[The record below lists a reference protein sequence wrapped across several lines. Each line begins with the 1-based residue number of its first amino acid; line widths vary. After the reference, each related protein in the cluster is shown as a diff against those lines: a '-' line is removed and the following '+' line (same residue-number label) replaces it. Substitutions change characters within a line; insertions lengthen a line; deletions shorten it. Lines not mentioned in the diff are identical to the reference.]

1 MNHRERLEQT
11 LSLCRDRIQEEVAAL
26 IGKPF
31 HLGAPVFRLIDG
43 HALRSEEVGSGRVF
57 APVRLDG
64 EVEGMG
70 LLLLRL
76 RDALRIGGLLVM
88 LPEVELRQAVEAEA
102 WTEETADTFAEVV
115 GIVCGALSAVFKE
128 QFPRQVRFLAAG
140 QQAVP
145 AGEPV
150 AAASLPAG
158 EVLVLSLPMEAEG
171 CDFGAFTLALPAA
184 PFGLVAAGAAT
195 TPAEAVDGEAEFARP
210 DGDAD
215 TIRAD
220 GAAWPAAVDAPERP
234 DNQRLARRVMADCL
248 ARTADAVGNLL
259 GGSLRITPERQL
271 VLDRQEA
278 LAQAGGLQ
286 VLTRLTVRGEGEGEG
301 CVLTDLPTAAALGG
315 SLLMLPEHELAA
327 AMGADRLDPD
337 LADGF
342 AEVVTVIAGACTAV
356 FAEQDRVARLGFDR
370 GPVETAVPDRRT
382 LPASG
387 YCLAAGRVSFAGR
400 DLGRL
405 QLLVPA
411 SLLGVELPELS
422 TDAAT
427 VEETERSAGV
437 GAEAAVTELEAAAET
452 GGSRPGGES
461 EPPAPAEVVLFSD
474 DRGESERILAMLA
487 EMGCTGRV
495 CHFKDPVQGAL
506 APGVRMVVLVMGEVS
521 EQGFGVAIKLAS
533 VGLRA
538 PLVAAAPAWTRTLV
552 LQAVKYGVR
561 DILVTPVT
569 AADLR
574 QRITAAPEHLAA

>member
-43 HALRSEEVGSGRVF
+43 HALGSEEVGSGRVF

-102 WTEETADTFAEVV
+102 WTEETADTFAEVA

-286 VLTRLTVRGEGEGEG
+286 VLARLTVRGEGEGEG

-422 TDAAT
+422 ADAAL
-427 VEETERSAGV
+427 EEAERSTGAGPEATV
-437 GAEAAVTELEAAAET
+437 TASETAEKE
-452 GGSRPGGES
+452 GSGPGCES
-461 EPPAPAEVVLFSD
+461 DPPPAVEVVLFSD

-533 VGLRA
+533 AGLRA

-574 QRITAAPEHLAA
+574 QRMAAAPEHLAA

>member
-43 HALRSEEVGSGRVF
+43 HALGSEEVGSGRVF

-102 WTEETADTFAEVV
+102 WTEETADTFAEVA

-248 ARTADAVGNLL
+248 ARTADAVGNPL

-422 TDAAT
+422 ADAAL
-427 VEETERSAGV
+427 EEAERSTGAGPEATV
-437 GAEAAVTELEAAAET
+437 TASETAEKE
-452 GGSRPGGES
+452 GSGPGCES
-461 EPPAPAEVVLFSD
+461 DPPPAVEVVLFSD

-533 VGLRA
+533 AGLRA

-574 QRITAAPEHLAA
+574 QRMAAAPEHLAA

>member
-43 HALRSEEVGSGRVF
+43 HALGSEEVGSGRVF

-102 WTEETADTFAEVV
+102 WTEETADTFAEVA

-286 VLTRLTVRGEGEGEG
+286 VLARLTVRGEGEGEG

-327 AMGADRLDPD
+327 ALGADRLDPD

-422 TDAAT
+422 ADAAL
-427 VEETERSAGV
+427 EEAERSTGAGPEATV
-437 GAEAAVTELEAAAET
+437 TASETAEKE
-452 GGSRPGGES
+452 GSGPGCES
-461 EPPAPAEVVLFSD
+461 DPPPAVEVVLFSD

-533 VGLRA
+533 AGLRA

-574 QRITAAPEHLAA
+574 QRMAAAPEHLAA

>member
-43 HALRSEEVGSGRVF
+43 HALGSEEVGSGRVF

-102 WTEETADTFAEVV
+102 WSEEMADTFAEVA

-128 QFPRQVRFLAAG
+128 QYPRQVRFLAAG

-422 TDAAT
+422 ADAAL
-427 VEETERSAGV
+427 EEAERSTGAGPEATV
-437 GAEAAVTELEAAAET
+437 TASETAEKE
-452 GGSRPGGES
+452 GSGPGCES
-461 EPPAPAEVVLFSD
+461 DPPPAVEVVLFSD

-533 VGLRA
+533 AGLRA

-574 QRITAAPEHLAA
+574 QRMAAAPEHLAA

>member
-43 HALRSEEVGSGRVF
+43 HALGSEEVGSGRVF

-102 WTEETADTFAEVV
+102 WTEETADTFAEVA

-150 AAASLPAG
+150 GAASLPAG

-286 VLTRLTVRGEGEGEG
+286 VLARLTVRGEGEGEG

-422 TDAAT
+422 ADAAL
-427 VEETERSAGV
+427 EEAERSTGAGPEATV
-437 GAEAAVTELEAAAET
+437 TASETAEKE
-452 GGSRPGGES
+452 GSGPGCES
-461 EPPAPAEVVLFSD
+461 DPPPAAEVVLFSD

-533 VGLRA
+533 AGLRA

-574 QRITAAPEHLAA
+574 QRMAAAPEHLAA

>member
-43 HALRSEEVGSGRVF
+43 HALGSEEVGSGRVF

-102 WTEETADTFAEVV
+102 WTEETADTFAEVA

-184 PFGLVAAGAAT
+184 PLGLVAAGAAT
-195 TPAEAVDGEAEFARP
+195 TPAEALDGDAEFARP

-422 TDAAT
+422 ADAAL
-427 VEETERSAGV
+427 EEAERSTGAGPEATV
-437 GAEAAVTELEAAAET
+437 TASETAEKE
-452 GGSRPGGES
+452 GSGPGCES
-461 EPPAPAEVVLFSD
+461 DPPPAVEVVLFSD

-533 VGLRA
+533 AGLRA

-574 QRITAAPEHLAA
+574 QRMAAAPEHLAA

>member
-43 HALRSEEVGSGRVF
+43 HALGSEEVGSGRVF

-102 WTEETADTFAEVV
+102 WTEETADTFAEVA

-422 TDAAT
+422 ADAA
-427 VEETERSAGV
+427 VEEAERSTGAGPEATV
-437 GAEAAVTELEAAAET
+437 TASETAEKE
-452 GGSRPGGES
+452 GSGPGCES
-461 EPPAPAEVVLFSD
+461 DPPPAVEVVLFSD

-533 VGLRA
+533 AGLRA

-574 QRITAAPEHLAA
+574 QRMAAAPEHLAA

>member
-43 HALRSEEVGSGRVF
+43 HALGSEEVGSGRVF

-102 WTEETADTFAEVV
+102 WTEETADTFAEVA

-195 TPAEAVDGEAEFARP
+195 TPAEALDGDAEFARP

-422 TDAAT
+422 ADAAL
-427 VEETERSAGV
+427 EEAERSTGAGPEATV
-437 GAEAAVTELEAAAET
+437 TASETAEKE
-452 GGSRPGGES
+452 GSGPGCES
-461 EPPAPAEVVLFSD
+461 DPPPAVEVVLFSD

-506 APGVRMVVLVMGEVS
+506 APGVRMVVLVMGEES
-521 EQGFGVAIKLAS
+521 EQGFGVANKLAS
-533 VGLRA
+533 AGLRA

-574 QRITAAPEHLAA
+574 QRMAAAPEHLAA

>member
-43 HALRSEEVGSGRVF
+43 HALGSEEVGSGRVF

-102 WTEETADTFAEVV
+102 WTEETADTFAEVA

-195 TPAEAVDGEAEFARP
+195 TPAEALDGDAEFARP

-422 TDAAT
+422 ADAAL
-427 VEETERSAGV
+427 EEAERSTGAGPEATV
-437 GAEAAVTELEAAAET
+437 TASETAEKE
-452 GGSRPGGES
+452 GSGPGCES
-461 EPPAPAEVVLFSD
+461 DPPPAVEVVLFSD

-533 VGLRA
+533 AGLRA

-574 QRITAAPEHLAA
+574 QRMAAAPEHLAA

>member
-43 HALRSEEVGSGRVF
+43 HALGSEEVGSGRVF

-102 WTEETADTFAEVV
+102 WTEETADTFAEVA

-195 TPAEAVDGEAEFARP
+195 TPAEALDGDAEFARP

-411 SLLGVELPELS
+411 ALLGVELPELS
-422 TDAAT
+422 ADAAL
-427 VEETERSAGV
+427 EEAERSTGAGPEATV
-437 GAEAAVTELEAAAET
+437 TASETAEKE
-452 GGSRPGGES
+452 GSGPGCES
-461 EPPAPAEVVLFSD
+461 DPPPAVEVVLFSD

-533 VGLRA
+533 AGLRA

-574 QRITAAPEHLAA
+574 QRMAAAPEHLAA

>member
-43 HALRSEEVGSGRVF
+43 HALGSEEVGSGRVF

-102 WTEETADTFAEVV
+102 WSEEMADTFAEVA

-128 QFPRQVRFLAAG
+128 QYPRQVRFLAAG

-195 TPAEAVDGEAEFARP
+195 TSAEAVAGEAEFARP
-210 DGDAD
+210 DDDAD

-220 GAAWPAAVDAPERP
+220 GAAGPAAVDAPERP

-422 TDAAT
+422 ADAAL
-427 VEETERSAGV
+427 EEAERSTGAGPEATV
-437 GAEAAVTELEAAAET
+437 TASETAEKE
-452 GGSRPGGES
+452 GSGPGCES
-461 EPPAPAEVVLFSD
+461 DPPPAVEVVLFSD

-533 VGLRA
+533 AGLRA

-574 QRITAAPEHLAA
+574 QRMAAAPEHLAA

>member
-43 HALRSEEVGSGRVF
+43 HALGSEEVGSGRVF

-102 WTEETADTFAEVV
+102 WTEETADTFAEVA

-422 TDAAT
+422 ADAALEEAERST
-427 VEETERSAGV
+427 GAGPEATGTLSETAETE
-437 GAEAAVTELEAAAET
+437 
-452 GGSRPGGES
+452 GSGPGCES
-461 EPPAPAEVVLFSD
+461 DPPPAAEVVLFSD

-533 VGLRA
+533 AGLRA

-574 QRITAAPEHLAA
+574 QRMAAAPEHLAA

>member
-43 HALRSEEVGSGRVF
+43 HALGSEEVGSGRVF

-102 WTEETADTFAEVV
+102 WTEETADTFAEVA

-195 TPAEAVDGEAEFARP
+195 TPAEAVDGDAEFARP

-286 VLTRLTVRGEGEGEG
+286 VLALLSVLCEGEGEG

-422 TDAAT
+422 ADAAL
-427 VEETERSAGV
+427 EEAERSTGAGPEATV
-437 GAEAAVTELEAAAET
+437 TASETAEKEGL
-452 GGSRPGGES
+452 GPGCES
-461 EPPAPAEVVLFSD
+461 DPPPAVEVVLFSD

-533 VGLRA
+533 AGLRA

-574 QRITAAPEHLAA
+574 QRMAAAPEHLAA

>member
-43 HALRSEEVGSGRVF
+43 HALGSEEVGSGRVF

-102 WTEETADTFAEVV
+102 WTEETADTFAEVA

-195 TPAEAVDGEAEFARP
+195 TPAEAVDGDAEFARP

-286 VLTRLTVRGEGEGEG
+286 VLARLTVRGEGEGEG

-422 TDAAT
+422 ADAAL
-427 VEETERSAGV
+427 EEAERSTGAGPEATV
-437 GAEAAVTELEAAAET
+437 TASETAEKE
-452 GGSRPGGES
+452 GSGPGCES
-461 EPPAPAEVVLFSD
+461 DPPPAFEVVLFSD

-533 VGLRA
+533 AGLRA

-574 QRITAAPEHLAA
+574 QRMAAAPEHLAA

>member
-43 HALRSEEVGSGRVF
+43 HALGSEEVGSGRVF

-102 WTEETADTFAEVV
+102 WTEETADTFAEVA

-286 VLTRLTVRGEGEGEG
+286 VLARLSVRGEGEGEG

-422 TDAAT
+422 ADAAL
-427 VEETERSAGV
+427 EEAERSTGAGPEATV
-437 GAEAAVTELEAAAET
+437 TASETAEKE
-452 GGSRPGGES
+452 GSGPGCES
-461 EPPAPAEVVLFSD
+461 DPPPAVEVVLFSD

-533 VGLRA
+533 AGLRA

-574 QRITAAPEHLAA
+574 QRMAAAPEHLAA

>member
-43 HALRSEEVGSGRVF
+43 HALGSEEVGSGRVF

-102 WTEETADTFAEVV
+102 WTEETADTFAEVA

-286 VLTRLTVRGEGEGEG
+286 VLARLSVRGEGEGEG

-422 TDAAT
+422 ADAAL
-427 VEETERSAGV
+427 EEAERSTGAGPEATV
-437 GAEAAVTELEAAAET
+437 TASETAEKE
-452 GGSRPGGES
+452 GSGPGCES
-461 EPPAPAEVVLFSD
+461 DPPPAAEVVLFSD

-533 VGLRA
+533 AGLRA

-574 QRITAAPEHLAA
+574 QRMAAAPEHLAA

>member
-43 HALRSEEVGSGRVF
+43 HALGSEEVGSGRVF

-102 WTEETADTFAEVV
+102 WTEETADTFAEVA

-195 TPAEAVDGEAEFARP
+195 TSAEAVAGEAEFARP
-210 DGDAD
+210 DDDAD

-220 GAAWPAAVDAPERP
+220 GAAGPAAVDAPERP

-286 VLTRLTVRGEGEGEG
+286 VLARLTVRGEGEGEG

-387 YCLAAGRVSFAGR
+387 YCLAAGRVAFAGR

-411 SLLGVELPELS
+411 ALLGVELPELS
-422 TDAAT
+422 ADAAL
-427 VEETERSAGV
+427 EEAERSTGAGPEATV
-437 GAEAAVTELEAAAET
+437 TASETAEKE
-452 GGSRPGGES
+452 GSGPGCES
-461 EPPAPAEVVLFSD
+461 DPPPAVEVVLFSD

-533 VGLRA
+533 AGLRA

-574 QRITAAPEHLAA
+574 QRMAAAPEHLAA

>member
-43 HALRSEEVGSGRVF
+43 HALGSEEVGSGRVF

-102 WTEETADTFAEVV
+102 WTEETADTFAEVA

-210 DGDAD
+210 DDDAD

-286 VLTRLTVRGEGEGEG
+286 VLARLTVRGEGEGEG

-422 TDAAT
+422 ADAAL
-427 VEETERSAGV
+427 EEAERSTGAGPEATV
-437 GAEAAVTELEAAAET
+437 TASETAEKE
-452 GGSRPGGES
+452 GSGPGCES
-461 EPPAPAEVVLFSD
+461 DPPPAVEVVLFSD

-533 VGLRA
+533 AGLRA

-574 QRITAAPEHLAA
+574 QRMAAAPEHLAA

>member
-26 IGKPF
+26 IGKTF
-31 HLGAPVFRLIDG
+31 HLGAPVLRLIDG
-43 HALRSEEVGSGRVF
+43 HALGSEEVGSGRVF

-102 WTEETADTFAEVV
+102 WTEETADTFAEVA

-342 AEVVTVIAGACTAV
+342 AEVVMVIAGACTAV

-422 TDAAT
+422 ADAAL
-427 VEETERSAGV
+427 EEAERSTGAGPEATV
-437 GAEAAVTELEAAAET
+437 TASETAEKE
-452 GGSRPGGES
+452 GSGPGCES
-461 EPPAPAEVVLFSD
+461 DPPPAVEVVLFSD

-533 VGLRA
+533 AGLRA

-552 LQAVKYGVR
+552 LQAVKYGVS
-561 DILVTPVT
+561 DVLVTPV
-569 AADLR
+569 AAEDLR
-574 QRITAAPEHLAA
+574 ARLAVAPEQQAA

>member
-43 HALRSEEVGSGRVF
+43 HALGSEEVGSGRVF

-102 WTEETADTFAEVV
+102 WTEETADTFAEVA

-195 TPAEAVDGEAEFARP
+195 TPAEALDGDAEFARP

-422 TDAAT
+422 ADAAL
-427 VEETERSAGV
+427 EEAERSTGAGPEATV
-437 GAEAAVTELEAAAET
+437 TASETAEKE
-452 GGSRPGGES
+452 GSGPGCES
-461 EPPAPAEVVLFSD
+461 DPPPAAEVVLFSD

-533 VGLRA
+533 AGLRV
-538 PLVAAAPAWTRTLV
+538 PLVAAGPAWTRSLV
-552 LQAVKYGVR
+552 LQAVKYGVS
-561 DILVTPVT
+561 DVLVTPV
-569 AADLR
+569 AEEDLR
-574 QRITAAPEHLAA
+574 ARLAVAPEQQAA

>member
-43 HALRSEEVGSGRVF
+43 HALGSEEVGSGRVF

-102 WTEETADTFAEVV
+102 WTEETADTFAEVA
-115 GIVCGALSAVFKE
+115 GIVCGALSAVFRE

-158 EVLVLSLPMEAEG
+158 EVLVLSLLMEAEG

-286 VLTRLTVRGEGEGEG
+286 VLARLSVRGEGEGEG

-422 TDAAT
+422 ADAAL
-427 VEETERSAGV
+427 EEAERSTGAGPEATV
-437 GAEAAVTELEAAAET
+437 TASETAEKE
-452 GGSRPGGES
+452 GSGPGCES
-461 EPPAPAEVVLFSD
+461 DPPPAVEVVLFSD

-533 VGLRA
+533 AGLRA

-574 QRITAAPEHLAA
+574 QRMAAAPEHLAA

>member
-43 HALRSEEVGSGRVF
+43 HALGSEEVGSGRVF

-102 WTEETADTFAEVV
+102 WTEETADTFAEVA

-171 CDFGAFTLALPAA
+171 CDFGAFTLALPAT
-184 PFGLVAAGAAT
+184 PFGLAAVGAAT

-387 YCLAAGRVSFAGR
+387 YCLAAGRVAFAGR

-422 TDAAT
+422 ADAAL
-427 VEETERSAGV
+427 EEAERSTGAGPEATV
-437 GAEAAVTELEAAAET
+437 TASETAEKE
-452 GGSRPGGES
+452 GSGPGCES
-461 EPPAPAEVVLFSD
+461 DPPPAVEVVLFSD

-533 VGLRA
+533 AGLRA

-574 QRITAAPEHLAA
+574 QRMAAAPEHLAA

>member
-31 HLGAPVFRLIDG
+31 RLGAPVFRLVDG
-43 HALRSEEVGSGRVF
+43 AVLGDDEVGSGRVF

-102 WTEETADTFAEVV
+102 WTEETADTFAEVA

-145 AGEPV
+145 AGETV
-150 AAASLPAG
+150 APASLPAG

-195 TPAEAVDGEAEFARP
+195 TPAEALDGDAEFARP

-286 VLTRLTVRGEGEGEG
+286 VLARLTVRGEGEGEG

-422 TDAAT
+422 ADAAL
-427 VEETERSAGV
+427 EEAERSTGAGPEATV
-437 GAEAAVTELEAAAET
+437 TASETAEKE
-452 GGSRPGGES
+452 GSGPGCES
-461 EPPAPAEVVLFSD
+461 DPPPAVEVVLFSD

-533 VGLRA
+533 AGLRA

-574 QRITAAPEHLAA
+574 QRMAAAPEHLAA

>member
-43 HALRSEEVGSGRVF
+43 HALGSEEVGSGRVF

-102 WTEETADTFAEVV
+102 WSEEMADTFAEVA

-195 TPAEAVDGEAEFARP
+195 TPAEALDGDAEFARP

-286 VLTRLTVRGEGEGEG
+286 VLARLTVRGEGEGEG

-422 TDAAT
+422 ADAAL
-427 VEETERSAGV
+427 EEAERSTGAGPEATV
-437 GAEAAVTELEAAAET
+437 TASETAEKE
-452 GGSRPGGES
+452 GSGPGCES
-461 EPPAPAEVVLFSD
+461 DPPPAVEVVLFSD

-533 VGLRA
+533 AGLRA

-574 QRITAAPEHLAA
+574 QRMAAAPEHLAA

>member
-43 HALRSEEVGSGRVF
+43 HALGSEEVGSGRVF

-102 WTEETADTFAEVV
+102 WTEETADTFAEVA

-286 VLTRLTVRGEGEGEG
+286 VLARLTVRGEGEGEG

-422 TDAAT
+422 ADAA
-427 VEETERSAGV
+427 VEEAERSTGAGPEATV
-437 GAEAAVTELEAAAET
+437 TASETAEKE
-452 GGSRPGGES
+452 GSGPGCES
-461 EPPAPAEVVLFSD
+461 DPPPAVEVVLFSD

-533 VGLRA
+533 AGLRA

-574 QRITAAPEHLAA
+574 QRMAAAPEHLAA

>member
-11 LSLCRDRIQEEVAAL
+11 LSLCRDRIQEAVAAL

-43 HALRSEEVGSGRVF
+43 HALGSEEVGSGRVF

-102 WTEETADTFAEVV
+102 WTEETADTFAEVA

-286 VLTRLTVRGEGEGEG
+286 VLARLTVRGEGEGEG

-422 TDAAT
+422 ADAAL
-427 VEETERSAGV
+427 EEAERSTGAGPEATV
-437 GAEAAVTELEAAAET
+437 TASETAEKE
-452 GGSRPGGES
+452 GSGPGCES
-461 EPPAPAEVVLFSD
+461 DPPPAVEVVLFSD

-533 VGLRA
+533 AGLRA

-574 QRITAAPEHLAA
+574 QRMAAAPEHLAA

>member
-43 HALRSEEVGSGRVF
+43 HALGSEEVGSGRVF

-102 WTEETADTFAEVV
+102 WTEETADTFAEVA

-195 TPAEAVDGEAEFARP
+195 TPAEAVDGDAEFARP

-342 AEVVTVIAGACTAV
+342 AEVVTVIAGACTTV

-422 TDAAT
+422 ADAAL
-427 VEETERSAGV
+427 EEAERSTGAGPEATV
-437 GAEAAVTELEAAAET
+437 TASETAEKE
-452 GGSRPGGES
+452 GSGPGCES
-461 EPPAPAEVVLFSD
+461 DPPPAVEVVLFSD

-495 CHFKDPVQGAL
+495 CHFKDSVQGAL

-533 VGLRA
+533 AGLRA

-574 QRITAAPEHLAA
+574 QRMAAAPEHLAA

>member
-43 HALRSEEVGSGRVF
+43 HALGSEEVGSGRVF

-102 WTEETADTFAEVV
+102 WTEETADTFAEVA

-128 QFPRQVRFLAAG
+128 QYPRQVRFLAAG

-150 AAASLPAG
+150 GAASLPAG

-286 VLTRLTVRGEGEGEG
+286 VLARLTVRGEGEGEG

-422 TDAAT
+422 ADAAL
-427 VEETERSAGV
+427 EEAERSTGAGPEATV
-437 GAEAAVTELEAAAET
+437 TASETAEKE
-452 GGSRPGGES
+452 GSGPGCES
-461 EPPAPAEVVLFSD
+461 DPPPAVEVVLFSD

-533 VGLRA
+533 AGLRA

-574 QRITAAPEHLAA
+574 QRMAAAPEHLAA

>member
-31 HLGAPVFRLIDG
+31 RLGAPVFRLVDG
-43 HALRSEEVGSGRVF
+43 AVLGDDEVGSGRVF

-102 WTEETADTFAEVV
+102 WTEETADTFAEVA

-195 TPAEAVDGEAEFARP
+195 TPAEALDGDAEFARP

-286 VLTRLTVRGEGEGEG
+286 VLARLTVRGEGEGEG

-387 YCLAAGRVSFAGR
+387 YCLAAGRVTFAGR

-422 TDAAT
+422 ADAAL
-427 VEETERSAGV
+427 EEAERSTGAGPEATV
-437 GAEAAVTELEAAAET
+437 TASETAEKE
-452 GGSRPGGES
+452 GSGPGCES
-461 EPPAPAEVVLFSD
+461 DPPPAVEVVLFSD

-533 VGLRA
+533 AGLRA

-574 QRITAAPEHLAA
+574 QRMAAAPEHLAA

>member
-43 HALRSEEVGSGRVF
+43 HALGSEEVGSGRVF

-102 WTEETADTFAEVV
+102 WSEEMADTFAEVA

-195 TPAEAVDGEAEFARP
+195 TSAEAVAGEAEFARP

-422 TDAAT
+422 ADAAL
-427 VEETERSAGV
+427 EEAERSTGAGPEATV
-437 GAEAAVTELEAAAET
+437 TASETAEKE
-452 GGSRPGGES
+452 GSGPGCES
-461 EPPAPAEVVLFSD
+461 DPPPAVEVVLFSD

-533 VGLRA
+533 AGLRA

-574 QRITAAPEHLAA
+574 QRMAAAPEHLAA

>member
-43 HALRSEEVGSGRVF
+43 HALGSEEVGSGRVF

-102 WTEETADTFAEVV
+102 WTEETADTFAEVA

-195 TPAEAVDGEAEFARP
+195 TPAEAVDGDAEFARP

-278 LAQAGGLQ
+278 LVQAGGLQ
-286 VLTRLTVRGEGEGEG
+286 VLARLTVRGEGEGEG

-422 TDAAT
+422 ADAAL
-427 VEETERSAGV
+427 EEAERSTGAGPEATV
-437 GAEAAVTELEAAAET
+437 TASETAEKE
-452 GGSRPGGES
+452 GSGPGCES
-461 EPPAPAEVVLFSD
+461 DPPPAVEVVLFSD

-533 VGLRA
+533 AGLRA

-574 QRITAAPEHLAA
+574 QRMAAAPEHLAA

>member
-31 HLGAPVFRLIDG
+31 RLGAPVFRLVDG
-43 HALRSEEVGSGRVF
+43 AVLGDDEVGSGRVF

-102 WTEETADTFAEVV
+102 WTEETADTFAEVA

-195 TPAEAVDGEAEFARP
+195 TPAEALDGDAEFARP

-286 VLTRLTVRGEGEGEG
+286 VLARLTVRGEGEGEG

-422 TDAAT
+422 ADAAL
-427 VEETERSAGV
+427 EEAERSTGAGPEATV
-437 GAEAAVTELEAAAET
+437 TASETAEKE
-452 GGSRPGGES
+452 GSGPGCES
-461 EPPAPAEVVLFSD
+461 DPPPAVEVVLFSD

-533 VGLRA
+533 AGLRA

-574 QRITAAPEHLAA
+574 QRMAAAPEHLAA

>member
-11 LSLCRDRIQEEVAAL
+11 LLACRDRIQEEVAAL

-31 HLGAPVFRLIDG
+31 RLGSPVFRLADAGTLTIEP
-43 HALRSEEVGSGRVF
+43 AAAGRLFV
-57 APVRLDG
+57 PVRLDG
-64 EVEGMG
+64 EVAGMG
-70 LLLLRL
+70 LMLVRL
-76 RDALRIGGLLVM
+76 GDAIRIGGLLVM
-88 LPEVELRQAVEAEA
+88 LPEVELQGVVRAEA
-102 WTEETADTFAEVV
+102 WSEEMADTFAEVA

-195 TPAEAVDGEAEFARP
+195 TSAEAVAGEAEFARP
-210 DGDAD
+210 DDDAD

-422 TDAAT
+422 ADAAL
-427 VEETERSAGV
+427 EEAERSTGAGPEATV
-437 GAEAAVTELEAAAET
+437 TASETAEKE
-452 GGSRPGGES
+452 GSGPGCES
-461 EPPAPAEVVLFSD
+461 DPPPAVEVVLFSD

-533 VGLRA
+533 AGLRA

-574 QRITAAPEHLAA
+574 QRMAAAPEHLAA

>member
-43 HALRSEEVGSGRVF
+43 HALGSEEVGSGRVF

-102 WTEETADTFAEVV
+102 WTEETADTFAEVA

-195 TPAEAVDGEAEFARP
+195 TPAEAVDGDAEFARP

-286 VLTRLTVRGEGEGEG
+286 VLARLTVRGEGEGEG

-342 AEVVTVIAGACTAV
+342 AKVVTVIAGACTAV

-422 TDAAT
+422 ADAAL
-427 VEETERSAGV
+427 EEAERSTGAGPEATV
-437 GAEAAVTELEAAAET
+437 TASETAEKE
-452 GGSRPGGES
+452 GSGPGCES
-461 EPPAPAEVVLFSD
+461 DPPPAVEVVLFSD

-533 VGLRA
+533 AGLRA

-574 QRITAAPEHLAA
+574 QRMAAAPEHLAA

>member
-43 HALRSEEVGSGRVF
+43 HALGSEEVGSGRVF

-102 WTEETADTFAEVV
+102 WTEETADTFAEVA

-128 QFPRQVRFLAAG
+128 QYPRQVRFLAAG

-195 TPAEAVDGEAEFARP
+195 TSAEAVAGEAEFARP
-210 DGDAD
+210 DDDAD

-220 GAAWPAAVDAPERP
+220 GAAGPAAVDAPERP

-286 VLTRLTVRGEGEGEG
+286 VLARLTVRGEGEGEG

-422 TDAAT
+422 ADAAL
-427 VEETERSAGV
+427 EEAERSTGAGPEATV
-437 GAEAAVTELEAAAET
+437 TASETAEKE
-452 GGSRPGGES
+452 GSGPGCES
-461 EPPAPAEVVLFSD
+461 DPPPAVEVVLFSD

-533 VGLRA
+533 AGLRA

-574 QRITAAPEHLAA
+574 QRMAAAPEHLAA

>member
-43 HALRSEEVGSGRVF
+43 HALGSEEVGSGRVF

-102 WTEETADTFAEVV
+102 WTEETADTFAEVA

-210 DGDAD
+210 DGDAETD
-215 TIRAD
+215 RAD
-220 GAAWPAAVDAPERP
+220 GIAEPAAALAEGP
-234 DNQRLARRVMADCL
+234 DNRRLAQRVMADCL

-271 VLDRQEA
+271 VLDRQGV
-278 LAQAGGLQ
+278 LAQVGGLQ
-286 VLTRLTVRGEGEGEG
+286 VLARLTVRGEGEGEG

-315 SLLMLPEHELAA
+315 GLLMLPEHELAA
-327 AMGADRLDPD
+327 AMRADRLDTD

-422 TDAAT
+422 ADAAL
-427 VEETERSAGV
+427 EEAERSTGAGPEATV
-437 GAEAAVTELEAAAET
+437 TASETAEKE
-452 GGSRPGGES
+452 GSGPGCES
-461 EPPAPAEVVLFSD
+461 DPPPAAEVVLFSD

-521 EQGFGVAIKLAS
+521 EQGYGVAIKLAS
-533 VGLRA
+533 AGLRA

-574 QRITAAPEHLAA
+574 QRMAAAPEHLAA

>member
-43 HALRSEEVGSGRVF
+43 HALGSEEVGSGRVF

-102 WTEETADTFAEVV
+102 WTEETADTFAEVA

-195 TPAEAVDGEAEFARP
+195 TPAEAVDGDAEFARP

-286 VLTRLTVRGEGEGEG
+286 VLARLTVRGEGEGEG

-422 TDAAT
+422 ADAAL
-427 VEETERSAGV
+427 EEAERSTGAGPEATV
-437 GAEAAVTELEAAAET
+437 TASETAEKE
-452 GGSRPGGES
+452 GSGPGCES
-461 EPPAPAEVVLFSD
+461 DPPPAAEVVLFSD

-533 VGLRA
+533 AGLRA

-574 QRITAAPEHLAA
+574 QRMAAAPEHLAA

>member
-43 HALRSEEVGSGRVF
+43 HALGSEEVGSGRVF

-102 WTEETADTFAEVV
+102 WTEETADTFAEVA

-195 TPAEAVDGEAEFARP
+195 TPAEALDGDAEFARP

-286 VLTRLTVRGEGEGEG
+286 VLARLTVRGEGEGEG

-422 TDAAT
+422 ADAALEEADRSTGAGPEAT
-427 VEETERSAGV
+427 VTASET
-437 GAEAAVTELEAAAET
+437 AEKE
-452 GGSRPGGES
+452 GSGPGCES
-461 EPPAPAEVVLFSD
+461 DPPPAVEVVLFSD

-533 VGLRA
+533 AGLRA

-574 QRITAAPEHLAA
+574 QRMAAAPEHLAA

>member
-43 HALRSEEVGSGRVF
+43 HALGSEEVGSGRVF

-102 WTEETADTFAEVV
+102 WTEETADTFAEVA

-195 TPAEAVDGEAEFARP
+195 TSAEAVAGEAEFARP
-210 DGDAD
+210 DDDAD

-422 TDAAT
+422 ADAAL
-427 VEETERSAGV
+427 EEAERSTGAGPEATV
-437 GAEAAVTELEAAAET
+437 TASETAEKE
-452 GGSRPGGES
+452 GSGPGCES
-461 EPPAPAEVVLFSD
+461 DPPPAAEVVLFSD

-533 VGLRA
+533 AGLRA

-574 QRITAAPEHLAA
+574 QRMAAAPEHLAA